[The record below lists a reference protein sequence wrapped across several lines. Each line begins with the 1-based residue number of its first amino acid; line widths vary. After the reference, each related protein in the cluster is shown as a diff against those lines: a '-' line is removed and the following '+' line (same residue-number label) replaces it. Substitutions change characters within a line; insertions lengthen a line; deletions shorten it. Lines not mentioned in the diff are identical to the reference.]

1 MNCFFF
7 KRLFFSQKLCF
18 KALIA
23 LGLSSVLVGCAMN
36 PSAKTKTPNDAKNQK
51 QAQTQT
57 HERMQTSSEHV
68 TPLDFN
74 YPVHI
79 AQAPQNH
86 HFIGILAPRIQVS
99 DNLKPYIAKFQDA
112 LVNQIQTIFEKRG
125 YEVLRFQDEKALNA
139 QDKRK
144 IFAVLDLKGWV
155 GILEDLKM
163 NLKDPSKLDLDTLVD
178 QSSGSVWFNFY
189 EPESSRVV
197 HDFAVEVGTFQ
208 AITYTYT
215 STNSASGGFN
225 SSVNIA
231 HENLDKN
238 REDAIHKILNKMY
251 AVVMKKAVTELTEKN
266 ISQYKEAIDKM
277 KGFKTPVSQKKGL
290 LNK

>member
-1 MNCFFF
+1 ME
-7 KRLFFSQKLCF
+7 RS
-18 KALIA
+18 LIRKKVRSYSKMLAA

-36 PSAKTKTPNDAKNQK
+36 PSAETKTPNDAKNQK

-251 AVVMKKAVTELTEKN
+251 AVVMKKAVTELTEEN
-266 ISQYKEAIDKM
+266 IAKYRDAIDKA
-277 KGFKTPVSQKKGL
+277 KGFKSSAPQK
-290 LNK
+290 N

>member
-1 MNCFFF
+1 ME
-7 KRLFFSQKLCF
+7 RS
-18 KALIA
+18 LIGKKIRSYSKMLVA

-36 PSAKTKTPNDAKNQK
+36 PSAETKTPNDAKNQK

-125 YEVLRFQDEKALNA
+125 YQVLRFQDEKALNA

-189 EPESSRVV
+189 EPESNRVV

-215 STNSASGGFN
+215 STNSASGGFS

-238 REDAIHKILNKMY
+238 REDAIHKILNRMY
-251 AVVMKKAVTELTEKN
+251 AVVMKKAVTELTEEN
-266 ISQYKEAIDKM
+266 IAKYRDAIDKA
-277 KGFKTPVSQKKGL
+277 KGFKSSAPQK
-290 LNK
+290 N

>member
-18 KALIA
+18 KTLIA

-36 PSAKTKTPNDAKNQK
+36 PSTETKTQNDAKNQ
-51 QAQTQT
+51 QPVQT
-57 HERMQTSSEHV
+57 HERMKTSSEHV

-74 YPVHI
+74 YPIHI
-79 AQAPQNH
+79 VQAPQNH
-86 HFIGILAPRIQVS
+86 HIVGILAPRIQVS
-99 DNLKPYIAKFQDA
+99 DNLKPYIDKFQDA

-125 YEVLRFQDEKALNA
+125 YQVLRFQDEKALSA

-144 IFAVLDLKGWV
+144 IFSVLDLKGWV

-163 NLKDPSKLDLDTLVD
+163 NLKDPNNPNLDALVD

-189 EPESSRVV
+189 EPESNRVV

-215 STNSASGGFN
+215 STNNASGGFN
-225 SSVNIA
+225 SSKNVI

-238 REDAIHKILNKMY
+238 REDAIHKILNRMY
-251 AVVMKKAVTELTEKN
+251 AVVMKKAVTELTEEN
-266 ISQYKEAIDKM
+266 IAKYRDAIDRM
-277 KGFKTPVSQKKGL
+277 KGFKSSMPRKK
-290 LNK
+290 

>member
-1 MNCFFF
+1 ME
-7 KRLFFSQKLCF
+7 RS
-18 KALIA
+18 LIGKKVRSYSKMLAA

-36 PSAKTKTPNDAKNQK
+36 PSAETKTPNDAKNQK

-163 NLKDPSKLDLDTLVD
+163 NLKDPSKLNLDTLVD

-251 AVVMKKAVTELTEKN
+251 AVVMKKAVTELTEEN
-266 ISQYKEAIDKM
+266 IAKYRDAIDKA
-277 KGFKTPVSQKKGL
+277 KGFKSSVPQK
-290 LNK
+290 N

>member
-1 MNCFFF
+1 ME
-7 KRLFFSQKLCF
+7 RS
-18 KALIA
+18 LIGKKVRSYSKMLVA

-36 PSAKTKTPNDAKNQK
+36 PSAETKTPNDAKNQK

-125 YEVLRFQDEKALNA
+125 YEVLHFQDEKALNA

-144 IFAVLDLKGWV
+144 IFSVLDLKGWV

-189 EPESSRVV
+189 EPESNRVV

-251 AVVMKKAVTELTEKN
+251 AVVMKKAVTELTEEN
-266 ISQYKEAIDKM
+266 IAKYRDAIDKA
-277 KGFKTPVSQKKGL
+277 KGFKSSVPQK
-290 LNK
+290 N

>member
-1 MNCFFF
+1 ME
-7 KRLFFSQKLCF
+7 RS
-18 KALIA
+18 LIGKKVRSYSKMLVA

-36 PSAKTKTPNDAKNQK
+36 PSAETKTPNDAKNQK

-86 HFIGILAPRIQVS
+86 HFIGILAPHIQVS
-99 DNLKPYIAKFQDA
+99 DNLKPYIDKFQDA

-125 YEVLRFQDEKALNA
+125 YEVLHFQDEKALSA

-144 IFAVLDLKGWV
+144 IFSVLDLKGWV

-189 EPESSRVV
+189 EPESNRVV

-238 REDAIHKILNKMY
+238 REDAIHKILNRMY
-251 AVVMKKAVTELTEKN
+251 AVVMKKVVTELTEEN
-266 ISQYKEAIDKM
+266 IAKYRNAIDKA
-277 KGFKTPVSQKKGL
+277 KGFKSSAPQK
-290 LNK
+290 N